1 MCRARLAGVALCAL
15 LAALPTWANPV
26 WADPVRVTARWD
38 GDAVI
43 VEAQARLRAPLHL
56 IWEVLTGYDRY
67 AEFVPDLQSSRVLSR
82 DGHTALIEQRGTAG
96 FFLYRFPLEVK
107 LTVTEVPFERVTCQ
121 AVAGNF
127 KELSGVYELFP
138 ETDAARDPGGSP
150 EGNPEGNK
158 VVRFGY
164 RGRLVP
170 AFRLPPLIG
179 LPALRASVERQ
190 FGALVREV
198 ERRSARLPA
207 PDAK

>member
-15 LAALPTWANPV
+15 LTALPMWADPA
-26 WADPVRVTARWD
+26 WADPVRVSARWD

-56 IWEVLTGYDRY
+56 IWEVLTAYDRY

-82 DGHTALIEQRGTAG
+82 DRDAALVEQRGTAG
-96 FFLYRFPLEVK
+96 FFLYRFPLEVQ
-107 LTVTEVPFERVTCQ
+107 LAVTEVPFARVTCE

-127 KELSGVYELFP
+127 KELSGVYELTP
-138 ETDAARDPGGSP
+138 EANAD
-150 EGNPEGNK
+150 GNPEGN

-179 LPALRASVERQ
+179 LRALRASVERQ
-190 FGALVREV
+190 FAALVREV
-198 ERRSARLPA
+198 ERRNAELPA
-207 PDAK
+207 SDAK

>member
-15 LAALPTWANPV
+15 LALPPA
-26 WADPVRVTARWD
+26 WADPVRVTARWH

-67 AEFVPDLQSSRVLSR
+67 ADFVPDLQSSRVLSR
-82 DGHTALIEQRGTAG
+82 DGDAALVEQRGTAG
-96 FFLYRFPLEVK
+96 FFLYRFPLEVQ
-107 LTVTEVPFERVTCQ
+107 LAVTEVPFSRVTSE

-138 ETDAARDPGGSP
+138 EADAARDPGGSP
-150 EGNPEGNK
+150 EGN

-198 ERRSARLPA
+198 ERRSAGLPA

>member
-1 MCRARLAGVALCAL
+1 MCSARLAGVALCAL
-15 LAALPTWANPV
+15 LAVRPA
-26 WADPVRVTARWD
+26 WADPVRVTARWE

-56 IWEVLTGYDRY
+56 IWEVLTGYDHY

-82 DGHTALIEQRGTAG
+82 EGNTALVEQRGTAG

-107 LTVTEVPFERVTCQ
+107 LAVTEVPFERVTCQ

-127 KELSGVYELFP
+127 KELTGVYELSP
-138 ETDAARDPGGSP
+138 EADP
-150 EGNPEGNK
+150 EGNPEGNN
-158 VVRFGY
+158 VVRFSY

-170 AFRLPPLIG
+170 SFRLPPLIG

-198 ERRSARLPA
+198 ERRSPELP
-207 PDAK
+207 PGSK

>member
-15 LAALPTWANPV
+15 LTVPAAA
-26 WADPVRVTARWD
+26 ADPVRVTARRD
-38 GDAVI
+38 GAAVI

-82 DGHTALIEQRGTAG
+82 DRDTALVEQRGTAG
-96 FFLYRFPLEVK
+96 FFLFRFPLEVQ
-107 LTVTEVPFERVTCQ
+107 LVVTEVPFERVTCE

-138 ETDAARDPGGSP
+138 EAGPDGDF
-150 EGNPEGNK
+150 
-158 VVRFGY
+158 VRFSY

-198 ERRSARLPA
+198 ERRNGQLPA
-207 PDAK
+207 PESR